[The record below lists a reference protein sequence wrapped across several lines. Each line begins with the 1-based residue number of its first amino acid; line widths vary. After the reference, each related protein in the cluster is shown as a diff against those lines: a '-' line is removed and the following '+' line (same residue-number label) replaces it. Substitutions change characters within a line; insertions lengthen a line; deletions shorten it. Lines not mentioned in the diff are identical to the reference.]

1 MQELITT
8 LLPWLLSAGGM
19 LTMWLSGNK
28 SLWAWRISLCNQVLW
43 FTWIYLT
50 ANYGFI
56 PVTVMV
62 IFIASRN
69 LRKWKKE
76 GLSNATT

>member
-1 MQELITT
+1 
-8 LLPWLLSAGGM
+8 
-19 LTMWLSGNK
+19 
-28 SLWAWRISLCNQVLW
+28 
-43 FTWIYLT
+43 LT

-62 IFIASRN
+62 VFIASRN

-76 GLSNATT
+76 ELSNATT